1 MSETPI
7 TASDS
12 TSHSSLADGAV
23 QPSDDLIAAIDLGSN
38 SFHMVVAQEFQGEIR
53 TLEKRGQKVQLAAG
67 LDDNNQLSEA
77 AQQRGLECLRE
88 FAQRIQGMNPERV
101 SVLAT
106 NALRAARNRQEFIV
120 RAEEILG
127 YPIEVIAGR
136 EEARLIYLGVS
147 HTLADDQGKRLVVD
161 IGGGSTEFII
171 GSRFEPK
178 ALESLHMGCVSFTQ
192 RFFKDGLIT
201 IGHFQEAVNAARQE
215 LQNIESAY
223 KKLGWKNAVGSSGT
237 IRAAEQAVMENGWS
251 QEGLTRDG
259 LNQLR
264 QRLLQF
270 NHVDEVDLP
279 GVKPERAQ
287 VFIGGMAI
295 LTAIFDTFDIE
306 VMTYSDGA
314 LREGAL
320 WDLVG
325 RSTHE
330 DVRNRVVHSLMERF
344 YVDEAQA
351 ERVKDTALQLF
362 KQVKKDWQLAGS
374 WKHWLAWAAQL
385 HEIGLSIAHAGFHKH
400 GAYLLRYSDLLGFT
414 RQGQA
419 TLGFLV
425 RSHRR
430 RYPLEEM
437 AVLSSTQRDT
447 VLKLSLL
454 LRLAVLLNHSRGA
467 HPVPMPELQL
477 GEQAIDLTLPAGWL
491 EQHPMTA
498 RDLAS
503 EVQYF
508 GEIDWQLSFR

>member
-1 MSETPI
+1 MSEAPFEP
-7 TASDS
+7 SDS
-12 TSHSSLADGAV
+12 FTHGHTS
-23 QPSDDLIAAIDLGSN
+23 QQSDDLIAAIDLGSN

-67 LDDNNQLSEA
+67 LDAQNHLSEE
-77 AQQRGLECLRE
+77 AQQRGLDCLRE
-88 FAQRIQGMNPERV
+88 FAQRVQGMNPERV

-120 RAEEILG
+120 RAEAILG

-171 GSRFEPK
+171 GSKFEPK

-192 RFFKDGLIT
+192 RFFINGLIT
-201 IGHFQEAVNAARQE
+201 KSHFREAVNAAKQE

-223 KKLGWKNAVGSSGT
+223 KKLGWKNVVGSSGT
-237 IRAAEQAVMENGWS
+237 IRAAEQAVVENGWS
-251 QEGLTRDG
+251 NEGLTRDG
-259 LNQLR
+259 LSKLH

-270 NHVDEVDLP
+270 HHVDDVDLP

-287 VFIGGMAI
+287 VFVGGLAI
-295 LTAIFDTFDIE
+295 LTAIFETFDVE

-330 DVRNRVVHSLMERF
+330 DVRNRVVQSLMERF
-344 YVDEAQA
+344 YVDDAQA
-351 ERVKDTALQLF
+351 ERVKDTALLLF
-362 KQVKKDWQLAGS
+362 KQIKKDWQLSGS

-437 AVLSSTQRDT
+437 AVLSATQRDT

-467 HPVPMPELQL
+467 HPVPTPQIQL
-477 GEQAIDLTLPAGWL
+477 GEQSIHLELPEGWL
-491 EQHPMTA
+491 EQHPLTA
-498 RDLAS
+498 RDLTS
-503 EVQYF
+503 EVDYF
-508 GEIDWQLSFR
+508 NEIGWQLSFS